1 LTTFAEIAERPS
13 WRFVATHPAHFI
25 AFGFGAGLARIA
37 PGTVGTLVALPIYWI
52 LKPVLPAPQ
61 FLLLLCVLFAIGA
74 WACEVTGKA
83 LGVPDH
89 GGMVWDEIV
98 AFLLV
103 LVFTPAT
110 LSWQAFAYV
119 CFRFF
124 DIAKPPPVRQVD
136 ARVKGGLGVML
147 DDLFAAIYALLVI
160 AVVKRIVA

>member
-1 LTTFAEIAERPS
+1 MTTSADIAERPT
-13 WRFVATHPAHFI
+13 WRFVAAHPAHLI
-25 AFGFGAGLARIA
+25 AFGFGTGLVRIA
-37 PGTVGTLVALPIYWI
+37 PGSVGTLVALPIYW
-52 LKPVLPAPQ
+52 LLESVLPTPQ
-61 FLLLLCVLFAIGA
+61 FLLLLGVLFVIGA
-74 WACEVTGKA
+74 WACEVTGRA
-83 LGVPDH
+83 LGVADYS
-89 GGMVWDEIV
+89 GMVWDEVV

-110 LSWQAFAYV
+110 LVWQAFAYV